1 MCSTTYIDVFEL
13 FHPLTNFFINEK
25 HVLVSIHLFIYHK
38 YTLLHK
44 FVISKRLSLILISFF
59 NFSISLIRRSNRD
72 FKSLCNSRIL
82 FFLLQASSEL
92 YSGDVRAF
100 IFSRSKN
107 RTRSSDVDSVG
118 SCSVVHRVFPLT
130 SQFSRAIRNVAC
142 LIVYRSIFSI
152 FIVLLSVLTVLY
164 YVVFI
169 NPAVLIISQP
179 FD

>member
-100 IFSRSKN
+100 IFPDPKIELGPVTLTRWALPALFIEYFHLLLNFLARSE
-107 RTRSSDVDSVG
+107 TLHV
-118 SCSVVHRVFPLT
+118 
-130 SQFSRAIRNVAC
+130 
-142 LIVYRSIFSI
+142 
-152 FIVLLSVLTVLY
+152 
-164 YVVFI
+164 
-169 NPAVLIISQP
+169 
-179 FD
+179 